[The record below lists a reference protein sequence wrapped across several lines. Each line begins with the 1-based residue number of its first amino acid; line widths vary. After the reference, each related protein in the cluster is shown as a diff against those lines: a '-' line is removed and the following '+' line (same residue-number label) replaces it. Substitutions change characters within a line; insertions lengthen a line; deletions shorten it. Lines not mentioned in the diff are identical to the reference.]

1 MKIFIQ
7 LILLLAF
14 SSSVF
19 SADKAPIGSWQLTTT
34 TQMALTTATGKTVK
48 STPLKGFE
56 FATFQADGSYASS
69 EWLNKIVIKLG
80 GTNPDYPIDFY
91 GQWNSK
97 TSSSYNVSYDKFLLI
112 LSDNKFGVTN
122 AAFFE
127 RIGFVKFFKDSVGT
141 STPLSLSLTVISYL
155 DDGSVSALK
164 SLKGTKK
171 MVVRV
176 SWKNGDIPT
185 STDVTMTETYTGK
198 PFIQSTCCGTDVAQ
212 NATDSDKFM
221 ADIDKL
227 PDVKTTTSGL
237 KYIVLQDNVG
247 GVTPTAPT
255 DTVTVNYRGFLPSGQ
270 KFDSG
275 SSYVFKLKP
284 ADVTPGVIAG
294 WVEGLQLMKK
304 GSKYRFFIPSNL
316 AYGQTEKTSIPGN
329 SALVF
334 DVELLSITP
343 ETVAT
348 AAPAAPVAP

>member
-1 MKIFIQ
+1 MNFGLKMKIFKSLNFIV
-7 LILLLAF
+7 LLTF
-14 SSSVF
+14 SSLTWAVT
-19 SADKAPIGSWQLTTT
+19 PVGSWQLTTT

-48 STPLKGFE
+48 SKPLKGFE

-141 STPLSLSLTVISYL
+141 STPLSLSVTVISYL

-185 STDVTMTETYTGK
+185 STDITMTETYTGK
-198 PFIQSTCCGTDVAQ
+198 PFIQSSCCGTDATQ
-212 NATDSDKFM
+212 NKIDSDKFI
-221 ADIDKL
+221 ADVSKL
-227 PDVKTTTSGL
+227 QGVQTTATGL
-237 KYIVLQDNVG
+237 KYVVLQDSLNAD
-247 GVTPTAPT
+247 TPKAPS
-255 DTVTVNYRGFLPSGQ
+255 DTVIVNYRGFLPSGII
-270 KFDSG
+270 FDSN
-275 SSYVFKLKP
+275 SSYEFKLKP
-284 ADVTPGVIAG
+284 ADVTPGVIDG

-304 GSKYRFFIPSNL
+304 NAKFRFFIPSTL
-316 AYGQTEKTSIPGN
+316 AYKENGSSPKIPGN
-329 SALVF
+329 SALIF
-334 DVELLSITP
+334 DIELLSITP
-343 ETVAT
+343 
-348 AAPAAPVAP
+348 PAKP

>member
-7 LILLLAF
+7 FILFLAF

-19 SADKAPIGSWQLTTT
+19 AADKAPIGSWQLSTT
-34 TQMALTTATGKTVK
+34 TQLELTSPTTGKKIK
-48 STPLKGFE
+48 STQLKGYE
-56 FATFQADGSYASS
+56 FATFQNDGSYVSS

-80 GTNPDYPIDFY
+80 GTNPDYPMDFY
-91 GQWNSK
+91 GQWNRK
-97 TSSSYNVSYDKFLLI
+97 TSSTYSVSYDKFLLI
-112 LSDNKFGVTN
+112 LSDNIFGVTN
-122 AAFFE
+122 LAFFE
-127 RIGFVKFFKDSVGT
+127 RIGFVKFVKDSIGT
-141 STPLSLSLTVISYL
+141 SAPLSLSLTTISYT
-155 DDGSVSALK
+155 DDGSVSILK

-171 MVVRV
+171 MVVRA
-176 SWKNGDIPT
+176 SWKNGDVSA

-221 ADIDKL
+221 ADIGKL
-227 PDVKTTTSGL
+227 PDVKTTASGL

-270 KFDSG
+270 MFEG
-275 SSYVFKLKP
+275 NSSISFQLN
-284 ADVTPGVIAG
+284 GVISG
-294 WVEGLQLMKK
+294 WTEGLQLIKK
-304 GSKYRFFIPSNL
+304 GAKYRFFIPSNL
-316 AYGQTEKTSIPGN
+316 AYGEAGSSKIPGN

-348 AAPAAPVAP
+348 AAPVAL